1 MLAAASSASQVLR
14 VGQGFA
20 DALQTLLARFDVELD
35 VVPDSEEIPASYWG
49 EPEAGV
55 VNQRVHARGDTP
67 VHSVL
72 HEAAHVICAS
82 PARRS
87 AMHKDA
93 GGDDAEEAAVCYLQI
108 LLADLLPDVGAQ
120 RLMRDMDAWGYSF
133 RLGSAARWFHEDADD
148 AGLWLERAGIV
159 DRNRRVT
166 FRLR

>member
-1 MLAAASSASQVLR
+1 M
-14 VGQGFA
+14 GHGFA
-20 DALQTLLARFDVELD
+20 GPLQLLLSRFDVELRQ
-35 VVPDSEEIPASYWG
+35 VPDKEDIPASYWG
-49 EPEAGV
+49 VPEAGV
-55 VNQRVHARGDTP
+55 VNQCVYARSDTP

-72 HEAAHVICAS
+72 HESAHIICAS
-82 PARRS
+82 PARR
-87 AMHKDA
+87 AVLHQDA

-108 LLADLLPDVGAQ
+108 LLADLLPGVGAE

-159 DRNRRVT
+159 DRDGQLT